1 MLSYNSYPYYLRS
14 AHLFLSLFVFRSLHF
29 YYGHSYDYDCAFS
42 PGIKQRRTIFD
53 EMIAPLTEWFFEGYN
68 ATVLAYGQT
77 GSGKTHTMGSSTVPI
92 SIPVAVAATNSP
104 YEDENLN
111 QGILPYAIQDFFI
124 KKNEF
129 EESGAVIDISMSYVE
144 IYNEKCY
151 DLLSTLMKEK
161 SKENVPK
168 IMTVRDNAQGE
179 TVLEGLSIMSVTDQ
193 QEASR

>member
-1 MLSYNSYPYYLRS
+1 
-14 AHLFLSLFVFRSLHF
+14 
-29 YYGHSYDYDCAFS
+29 
-42 PGIKQRRTIFD
+42 
-53 EMIAPLTEWFFEGYN
+53 MIAPLTEWFFEGYN